1 MLNCVTS
8 QRSKDL
14 IYTATESKKHTN
26 NSISYIMDTKQI
38 HTDKTIFSS
47 SARHHTY
54 MTSKVKAQMNHTHS
68 KKKPTSKIKLI
79 KIKLKEY

>member
-1 MLNCVTS
+1 MCYITEE
-8 QRSKDL
+8 QRPHLHSNR
-14 IYTATESKKHTN
+14 SKKHTN
-26 NSISYIMDTKQI
+26 DSISYIMDNKQI
-38 HTDKTIFSS
+38 HMDKTIFSS

-68 KKKPTSKIKLI
+68 KKKHTSKIKLI